1 MNTNKA
7 VKLILSLLVTAL
19 LVVACAAPEPE
30 VVEKIVEK
38 EVTVVVEKEVEVE
51 VEKEVEVI
59 KEVEVEKEVEVVK
72 EVEVIKEVEVVKE
85 VPVIVRDPNA
95 ILDIIAV
102 QHAECAW
109 DSFWCTVQAGIEQG
123 AADNGVNVTILAPD
137 EFDVDK
143 TASLIEQAVAA
154 QPDAI
159 MLTVTDATVF
169 ADPIQSAI
177 DAGIPVV
184 AYNAGNGPIVDG
196 IPYLTYFGQDE
207 YAGGYLGGQR
217 LAAAG
222 GTNGVCVNHAPGH
235 TGVAKRCA
243 GFEAAMT
250 EAGMGYEELVI
261 NDDPA
266 ESATI
271 IGDYYAAN
279 PDVDIFI
286 TMGPNGATPFYQFM
300 SNEGLTTD
308 DITHGT
314 FDNSEEITAKIKD
327 GTTMFGIDQQP
338 YLQGYGAVTALTLVG
353 RYGIL
358 PAGPVTATGPGFI
371 TADSLVD
378 SPGADYPMSVIAVQH
393 AECAWDAFWCVVQ
406 NGANEAAGRMNIDLQ
421 ILAPDEFD
429 VDKTA
434 SLIEQAVAAQ
444 PDAIMLTVTDATVFA
459 DPIQS
464 ALDAGIPVV
473 AYNSGAGP
481 VDDGIPYMTYFGQDE
496 YAGGYL
502 GGLRLAALGGTKG
515 VCVNHAPGHTGVAKR
530 CAGFEEAMIENGLG
544 YEELVTN
551 DDPAESATIIGD
563 YYAANPDA
571 DIFITMGP
579 NSAVPFYQFMDN
591 EGLTTDDVVHGTF
604 DLSPEINAMIAS
616 GVTQFGIDQQPFLQ
630 GYGAVQALNLAVRHG
645 VVPALPVTA
654 TGPGFVTVDNLTV
667 VEALAGEYR

>member
-1 MNTNKA
+1 MSKSTFLKFI
-7 VKLILSLLVTAL
+7 VGTTAL
-19 LVVACAAPEPE
+19 LLFLAACQPQE
-30 VVEKIVEK
+30 VIVEVTREVEVEK
-38 EVTVVVEKEVEVE
+38 EVVVEKEVEVQ
-51 VEKEVEVI
+51 VT
-59 KEVEVEKEVEVVK
+59 VEVEKEVEVVK
-72 EVEVIKEVEVVKE
+72 EVEVEKIVEVEKVVE
-85 VPVIVRDPNA
+85 IPVPVIVDDPSRT
-95 ILDIIAV
+95 LDIIAV

-123 AADNGVNVTILAPD
+123 AADNNVNVTILAPD
-137 EFDVDK
+137 EFDIDK

-169 ADPIQSAI
+169 ADPIQAAL
-177 DAGIPVV
+177 DLGIPVV
-184 AYNAGNGPIVDG
+184 AYNSGAGPIEDG
-196 IPYLTYFGQDE
+196 IGYLTYLGQDE

-217 LAAAG
+217 LAANG
-222 GTNGVCVNHAPGH
+222 GTKGVCVNHAPGH
-235 TGVAKRCA
+235 TGVAQRCA
-243 GFEAAMT
+243 GFEQAMT
-250 EAGMGYEELVI
+250 EAGIGYEELVT

-279 PDVDIFI
+279 PDADIFI
-286 TMGPNGATPFYQFM
+286 TMGPNSAIPFYAFLD
-300 SNEGLTTD
+300 NEGLASGD
-308 DITHGT
+308 VTHGT
-314 FDNSEEITAKIKD
+314 FDNSPEITANIEN

-338 YLQGYGAVTALTLVG
+338 YLQGYGGVTALSLAA

-358 PAGPVTATGPGFI
+358 PAGPITATGPGFI
-371 TADSLVD
+371 TADSLGEA
-378 SPGADYPMSVIAVQH
+378 PGADTPMQIIAVQH

-406 NGANEAAGRMNIDLQ
+406 NGATVAAERMNIDLQ

-459 DPIQS
+459 DPIQA
-464 ALDAGIPVV
+464 ALDQGIPVV

-481 VDDGIPYMTYFGQDE
+481 VADGIGYLTYLGQDE
-496 YAGGYL
+496 YAGGYQ
-502 GGLRLAALGGTKG
+502 GGQRLAALGGTKG
-515 VCVNHAPGHTGVAKR
+515 VCINPAPGHTGVAQR
-530 CAGFEEAMIENGLG
+530 CAGFEQAMTEAGLE

-579 NSAVPFYQFMDN
+579 NSAVPFYAFIEN
-591 EGLTTDDVVHGTF
+591 EGLTTDDFAHGTF
-604 DLSPEINAMIAS
+604 DLSPEISANIQS

-630 GYGAVQALNLAVRHG
+630 GYGAVQALNLVVRHG
-645 VVPALPVTA
+645 VVPALPVTP

-667 VEALAGEYR
+667 VQALAGEYR